1 MTDRITA
8 EEFLGSPGVEDWTVE
23 GDKARA
29 SFRTRVFDVGVT
41 LINRI
46 GILADGANHHPDV
59 DLRYASVTVYLTTH
73 DAGGLTMKDVALARD
88 ISAAA
93 RDLGV
98 SPRKA

>member
-1 MTDRITA
+1 MTDRISA
-8 EEFLGSPGVEDWTVE
+8 EEFLGSEGVDDWTVE
-23 GDKARA
+23 GDTARA
-29 SFRTRVFDVGVT
+29 TFRTRVFDVGVT

-59 DLRYASVTVYLTTH
+59 DLRYASVTVSLTTH

-98 SPRKA
+98 SPKRA